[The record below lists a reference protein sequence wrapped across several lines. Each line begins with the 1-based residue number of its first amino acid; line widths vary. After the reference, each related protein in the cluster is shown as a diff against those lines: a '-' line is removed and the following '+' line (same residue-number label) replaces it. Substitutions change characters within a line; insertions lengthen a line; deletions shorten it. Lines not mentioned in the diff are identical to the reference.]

1 MYRKV
6 GKRLIDIVI
15 SLIFI
20 ILLSPLYVIVAVFI
34 FLFLGRPV
42 FFMQERPGLNGKT
55 FNIIKFRTMRD
66 DHDNNGQLLSDERRL
81 TSFGRLLRST
91 SLDELPELF
100 NVLRGQMS
108 LVGPRP
114 LLPEYLP
121 LYSEEQKRRHEVR
134 PGLTGLAQVNGRNA
148 ISWDKR
154 LAYDVY
160 YVDHFSLWLDIKI
173 IVKTILVVVQRR
185 GIEYKDSVNNEKF
198 KGSHHE

>member
-1 MYRKV
+1 MYQKA

-15 SLIFI
+15 SLVFI
-20 ILLSPLYVIVAVFI
+20 ILLSPVYVIVSVFI
-34 FLFLGRPV
+34 LLFLGRPV

-66 DHDNNGQLLSDERRL
+66 DYDNNGQLLSDERRL

-100 NVLRGQMS
+100 NVLLGQMS

-114 LLPEYLP
+114 LLIEYLP
-121 LYSEEQKRRHEVR
+121 LYSEEQKLRHEVR